1 MCTCVEIFGFPRW
14 LNDKESA
21 CQFRRHRFNPWVG
34 KILWRRKRQHTP
46 VFLPGKFCG
55 QNGAWR
61 AIVHE
66 VAEELDMA

>member
-1 MCTCVEIFGFPRW
+1 MCTCVEIFGLLRW

-21 CQFRRHRFNPWVG
+21 CQFRRHGFDPWIG
-34 KILWRRKRQHTP
+34 KIPWRRKSQHALL
-46 VFLPGKFCG
+46 VLPGKFHG
-55 QNGAWR
+55 QNGAWQ